1 MRLRQTLIT
10 NAAMLKSHFDFL
22 EIWQKR
28 QLFLKD
34 IGDIRP
40 DMDRKR
46 REELT
51 NLLGQCVGSDGKLNG
66 VHASLPDEVLSPG
79 EIAMYQEICKGLS
92 DTAGFASLEEG
103 QQGNAAAV
111 VLAIYCLCGVAWK
124 EEDAKTVSAIFCRP
138 KDKAEGPV
146 SLAGELQAGDGGCV
160 ELTGDNGQDTYYIEA
175 YDYTRTEGQ
184 IARVQYKN
192 CTGNSGAKRDIRI
205 TVCDGLGILDE
216 FLLKPGESLY
226 ANLLNGQFVE
236 AVPNLAMSSSHCMFY
251 DGACQFGQ
259 VPYALRAYDLEEKS
273 AISYDFPAIAR
284 LTEFCP
290 DDSGGFV
297 GVLNPDGL
305 PMPCSEKTEFR
316 RIYEHTGIARILLN
330 NATYLILGK
339 DGRVWSNLEK
349 ADGWDQ
355 MLRVFLSADGGDAIG
370 IKRDG
375 SAVFT
380 GNGMNPSGFY
390 RAYSAA
396 FDYDASKGSLAL
408 AVKLPGGSFWHGTS
422 GCPQNAQGIDEKSQA
437 AETYPPEEEIQGV
450 KAFSLG
456 DYGLRTLLYDGRL
469 LENGRELCQGTN
481 RRFKEYASQGENYGA
496 VDTEGRLW
504 LVCAGEELLDGTNR
518 RR

>member
-10 NAAMLKSHFDFL
+10 NGAMLKSHFDFT

-40 DMDRKR
+40 DMDRVR
-46 REELT
+46 REELK
-51 NLLGQCVGSDGKLNG
+51 NLLCQCADSEGKLNTAF
-66 VHASLPDEVLSPG
+66 VTLPEQALDPKET
-79 EIAMYQEICKGLS
+79 AMLQEIGKDLAE
-92 DTAGFASLEEG
+92 AGSLDSLKEAERF
-103 QQGNAAAV
+103 NAAAA
-111 VLAIYCLCGVAWK
+111 VLAIYCLCGVTWK
-124 EEDAKTVSAIFCRP
+124 EGDAQAVSKSFCRP
-138 KDKAEGPV
+138 DAQ
-146 SLAGELQAGDGGCV
+146 AGEPAMPAGVLPAEDGGCV
-160 ELTGDNGQDTYYIEA
+160 ELTGEGGQDTYRIEA
-175 YDYTRTEGQ
+175 YDYASREGR

-192 CTGNSGAKRDIRI
+192 CTGSSGAERDIRI
-205 TVCDGLGILDE
+205 SVCDSLRTLDE
-216 FLLKPGESLY
+216 FLLKPGESLF

-236 AVPNLAMSSSHCMFY
+236 SVPNLALSSSHCMFY
-251 DGACQFGQ
+251 DGSCQFGQ
-259 VPYALRAYDLEEKS
+259 VPYALQAYNLEEQS
-273 AISYDFPAIAR
+273 SFSYDFPAIAQ

-349 ADGWDQ
+349 ADGWKE
-355 MLRVFLSADGGDAIG
+355 MLRVFLSADGEEAIG

-375 SAVFT
+375 TAVFT
-380 GNGMNPSGFY
+380 GGGMKTGICLD

-396 FDYDASKGSLAL
+396 FEYDASKGTLTLA
-408 AVKLPGGSFWHGTS
+408 AKLPGGRFLTDRVSEADGALKADR
-422 GCPQNAQGIDEKSQA
+422 QYL
-437 AETYPPEEEIQGV
+437 AEEGECNV

-456 DYGLRTLLYDGRL
+456 TYGLRTLLYDGRL
-469 LENGRELCQGTN
+469 LENGLELYQKSK
-481 RRFKEYASQGENYGA
+481 RRFKEYAAEGGNYGA
-496 VDTEGRLW
+496 VDTDGRLL
-504 LVCAGEELLDGTNR
+504 LVCAGEELLNGTNR
-518 RR
+518 RL